1 MPNLSMAEA
10 VGTCVKSF
18 RQSIPDYVASGV
30 VDMTTGMLLGV
41 DTVDDHP
48 REVLDMLA
56 AATFDLFQGRAV
68 STIEDIWNRRRGYGH
83 DVHYFQEILV
93 NSQNLVHLF
102 MRGTASPNIVAAV
115 ICRRTANVGMLFA
128 QARVVMRQLDEALA

>member
-1 MPNLSMAEA
+1 MPNLSMAEV
-10 VGTCVKSF
+10 VGTCMKNF
-18 RQSIPDYVASGV
+18 RQSVPDYVASGI

-48 REVLDMLA
+48 REILDMLA
-56 AATFDLFQGRAV
+56 AATYDLFQGRAV
-68 STIEDIWNRRRGYGH
+68 STIEEIWNRRRGYSH

-102 MRGTASPNIVAAV
+102 MRGTVSPNIVAAV
-115 ICRRTANVGMLFA
+115 ICRRTVNVGMLFA
-128 QARVVMRQLDEALA
+128 QARVVMRQLDEALL

>member
-1 MPNLSMAEA
+1 MPNLSMAEV
-10 VGTCVKSF
+10 VGTTVKSF

-48 REVLDMLA
+48 REVLDLLA
-56 AATFDLFQGRAV
+56 AATFDLFQGRSV
-68 STIEDIWNRRRGYGH
+68 STIEEVWGRRRGS
-83 DVHYFQEILV
+83 DQDIHYFQEILV

-102 MRGTASPNIVAAV
+102 MRGTLSVNIVAAV
-115 ICRRTANVGMLFA
+115 ICRRTVNVGMLFA
-128 QARVVMRQLDEALA
+128 QARIVMREMDEALA